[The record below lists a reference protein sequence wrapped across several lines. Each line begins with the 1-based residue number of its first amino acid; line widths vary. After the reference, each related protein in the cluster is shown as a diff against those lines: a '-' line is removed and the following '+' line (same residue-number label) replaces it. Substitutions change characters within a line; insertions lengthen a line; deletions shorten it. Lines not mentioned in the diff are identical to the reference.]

1 MKRRHAL
8 SLLTG
13 AVSGAASLGHANGTL
28 QAHLRVPSGDW
39 SFSDS
44 GFVIGRTS
52 STNASGTP
60 RSRDT
65 EYFDALLSSSARL
78 CRIFVTFGVAG
89 GSAGFSISRGTLRE
103 LSSVI
108 SLCEARG
115 IRIVLAFE
123 VNGAHT
129 SRFWS
134 DGLFRESY
142 IRCIVEIADYIAAS
156 QSVAGLDLLNEPN
169 PPHDSRGVAGAAEAC
184 NGFMESAVRALR
196 KSGWQKAILV
206 QPVAGGAAS
215 AMRHQKPLDDK
226 NIVYSFHFYVPH
238 DITHQFVG
246 TNWSRAI
253 PYPADISW
261 GLGAWDPG
269 LGVTRID
276 LERLVRE
283 LAPVVEFQRVNGAR
297 IYVGEF
303 SCVRWAPADSSLRY
317 VLDCLKLFRSYD
329 WAWAY
334 HEFRGWHGWDAE
346 LPLTHST
353 DARRSRS
360 APTMRAL
367 RSALQ

>member
-13 AVSGAASLGHANGTL
+13 TVSGGASLRHAKGAT
-28 QAHLRVPSGDW
+28 QANLHAPTTNW
-39 SFSDS
+39 SFADS

-52 STNASGTP
+52 STSASGTP
-60 RSRDT
+60 RARDT

-89 GSAGFSISRGTLRE
+89 GTAGFSISRGALRE
-103 LSSVI
+103 LSAVV
-108 SLCEARG
+108 SLCEARE
-115 IRIVLAFE
+115 IRLVLAFE

-134 DGLFRESY
+134 DELFRESY

-156 QSVAGLDLLNEPN
+156 KSVAGLDLLNEPN
-169 PPHDSRGVAGAAEAC
+169 PPHDSRGVAGAAQAC
-184 NGFMESAVRALR
+184 NGFMESAVGALR
-196 KSGWQKAILV
+196 KSGWQRAILV
-206 QPVAGGAAS
+206 QPVAGGAA
-215 AMRHQKPLDDK
+215 
-226 NIVYSFHFYVPH
+226 FYVPH

-246 TNWSRAI
+246 TSWVRAI

-276 LERLVRE
+276 LERLARE
-283 LAPVVEFQRVNGAR
+283 LAPVVEFQRANGAR

-353 DARRSRS
+353 DAKRSRS

-367 RSALQ
+367 RSAL

>member
-8 SLLTG
+8 SLLAG
-13 AVSGAASLGHANGTL
+13 AVSGATSSGRANGTT
-28 QAHLRVPSGDW
+28 QAHLQVPTGDW

-52 STNASGTP
+52 STSASGTP

-78 CRIFVTFGVAG
+78 CRVFVNFGMAG
-89 GSAGFSISRGTLRE
+89 GSGEFSVSRGTLRE

-108 SLCEARG
+108 SLCEARE
-115 IRIVLAFE
+115 IRLVLAFE

-134 DGLFRESY
+134 DEQFRESY

-156 QSVAGLDLLNEPN
+156 KSVVGLDLLNEPN
-169 PPHDSRGVAGAAEAC
+169 PPHGSRGIAGSAEAC
-184 NGFMESAVRALR
+184 TGFMESAVRALR
-196 KSGWQKAILV
+196 MSGWQKAILV

-215 AMRHQKPLDDK
+215 AMRYQKPLADK

-246 TNWSRAI
+246 TSWARAI

-283 LAPVVEFQRVNGAR
+283 LAPVVEFQRANGAR

-317 VLDCLKLFRSYD
+317 VLDCLRLFRSYD

-346 LPLTHST
+346 LPLNHST
-353 DARRSRS
+353 DAKRSRS
-360 APTMRAL
+360 TPTMRAL